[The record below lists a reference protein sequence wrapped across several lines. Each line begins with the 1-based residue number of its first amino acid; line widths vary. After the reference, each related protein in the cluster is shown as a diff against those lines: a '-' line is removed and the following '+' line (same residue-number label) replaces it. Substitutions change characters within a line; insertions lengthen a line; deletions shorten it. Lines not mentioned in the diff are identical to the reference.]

1 MSYQINVR
9 EHGKVLKSQSSQKKA
24 ILPYFVTLTP
34 NKRET
39 FYKHHDKGVIYD
51 GKTEIRV
58 NGLIIVDVLE
68 LCGYDIGKSVGGW
81 RQIKCRFIQGVKRRM
96 SLILRGG
103 KAPNA
108 EQIRRYPRTERY
120 APATRTFVSLCQKL
134 LDTGSVQCRRRHNDG
149 PVRPPRVLNMEQQ
162 ILNRVEKDPN
172 VSKCMVYSTEVFN
185 ESDSIHVIVYLAFDK
200 AFLFQYVT
208 EKMGGAEGTK
218 LDLDFMDME
227 RKTDVTYELV
237 EELQV
242 KTKEFLQPNPTARA
256 KMAAVKS
263 ISKLSGQA
271 KSNTYPQPDGDDS
284 LFGLALVEMGES
296 LKQMADVKYSLDD
309 NIKQNFLEPL
319 HHLQTK
325 DLKEVM
331 HHRKKLQGR
340 RLDFDCKRR
349 RQAKASK
356 GVLSPYNSPVKT
368 QGGHGS
374 NIADDEIKMAEEK
387 FAESLHL
394 AQMGMFNLLENDVEQ
409 ISQLAT
415 FAEGLL
421 EYHTQCTEVLK
432 LLTVTLLEKK
442 DEAANRPKLEF
453 VPKSLTE
460 LNIEG
465 ITDGLNGTNNH
476 NNLLNHHGSH
486 YSSNSNLSSGYQFK
500 RPAPR
505 TISNKQP
512 TYKPDPFDPWSF
524 PSGSPQ
530 ASSPQHKPYQLEL
543 HPGQQSANA
552 SPLPSPMKSPA
563 RTPMTR
569 QPCCTAL
576 YDFEPENPGELG
588 FKENDVIFLLNK
600 IDENWFEGS
609 VNGRTGYF
617 PVNYVKVDV
626 PLP

>member
-1 MSYQINVR
+1 MAFAGLKKQIN
-9 EHGKVLKSQSSQKKA
+9 
-24 ILPYFVTLTP
+24 
-34 NKRET
+34 
-39 FYKHHDKGVIYD
+39 
-51 GKTEIRV
+51 
-58 NGLIIVDVLE
+58 
-68 LCGYDIGKSVGGW
+68 
-81 RQIKCRFIQGVKRRM
+81 KC
-96 SLILRGG
+96 
-103 KAPNA
+103 N
-108 EQIRRYPRTERY
+108 
-120 APATRTFVSLCQKL
+120 
-134 LDTGSVQCRRRHNDG
+134 
-149 PVRPPRVLNMEQQ
+149 
-162 ILNRVEKDPN
+162 
-172 VSKCMVYSTEVFN
+172 
-185 ESDSIHVIVYLAFDK
+185 
-200 AFLFQYVT
+200 QYVT

-237 EELQV
+237 EELQI

-256 KMAAVKS
+256 KMAAVKG

-271 KSNTYPQPDGDDS
+271 KSNTYPQPEGVLGDCMLTYGRKLGDDS
-284 LFGLALVEMGES
+284 MFGNALVEMGES

-349 RQAKASK
+349 RQAKGAK
-356 GVLSPYNSPVKT
+356 
-368 QGGHGS
+368 
-374 NIADDEIKMAEEK
+374 NISDDEIKTAEDK

-421 EYHTQCTEVLK
+421 EYHVQCTEILK
-432 LLTVTLLEKK
+432 HLNEILLEKK
-442 DEAANRPKLEF
+442 EEAANRPKVEF
-453 VPKSLTE
+453 VPKTLAD
-460 LNIEG
+460 LHIEG
-465 ITDGLNGTNNH
+465 VSDGV
-476 NNLLNHHGSH
+476 
-486 YSSNSNLSSGYQFK
+486 
-500 RPAPR
+500 
-505 TISNKQP
+505 
-512 TYKPDPFDPWSF
+512 
-524 PSGSPQ
+524 
-530 ASSPQHKPYQLEL
+530 
-543 HPGQQSANA
+543 NA

-563 RTPMTR
+563 RTPMNR

-576 YDFEPENPGELG
+576 YDFDPENPGELG
-588 FKENDVIFLLNK
+588 FKENDVITLLNK

-609 VNGRTGYF
+609 LHGRTGYF

>member
-1 MSYQINVR
+1 MAFAGLKKQIN
-9 EHGKVLKSQSSQKKA
+9 KA
-24 ILPYFVTLTP
+24 
-34 NKRET
+34 N
-39 FYKHHDKGVIYD
+39 
-51 GKTEIRV
+51 
-58 NGLIIVDVLE
+58 
-68 LCGYDIGKSVGGW
+68 
-81 RQIKCRFIQGVKRRM
+81 
-96 SLILRGG
+96 
-103 KAPNA
+103 
-108 EQIRRYPRTERY
+108 
-120 APATRTFVSLCQKL
+120 
-134 LDTGSVQCRRRHNDG
+134 
-149 PVRPPRVLNMEQQ
+149 
-162 ILNRVEKDPN
+162 
-172 VSKCMVYSTEVFN
+172 
-185 ESDSIHVIVYLAFDK
+185 
-200 AFLFQYVT
+200 QYVT

-227 RKTDVTYELV
+227 RKTDVTVELV

-256 KMAAVKS
+256 KMAAVKG

-271 KSNTYPQPDGDDS
+271 KSNTYPQPEGVLGDCMLIYGRKLGDDS
-284 LFGLALVEMGES
+284 MFGNALVEMGEA

-325 DLKEVM
+325 DLKEVI

-349 RQAKASK
+349 RQAKALK
-356 GVLSPYNSPVKT
+356 GLSPYSSPAKV
-368 QGGHGS
+368 QGNAH
-374 NIADDEIKMAEEK
+374 DDEIKAAEEK

-421 EYHTQCTEVLK
+421 DYHNQCTDILK
-432 LLTVTLLEKK
+432 TLTETLQEKRE
-442 DEAANRPKLEF
+442 EAANRPKVEF
-453 VPKSLTE
+453 VPKTLSD

-465 ITDGLNGTNNH
+465 VTAISDGYNGTNSNH
-476 NNLLNHHGSH
+476 FNLSNNHST
-486 YSSNSNLSSGYQFK
+486 SNSYSQSHKNQPTNGVNEFR
-500 RPAPR
+500 RPAPK
-505 TISNKQP
+505 TVPIKQMP
-512 TYKPDPFDPWSF
+512 PPDPFDPWSF
-524 PSGSPQ
+524 SEDATTDLLTFDLDSSVSSSQ
-530 ASSPQHKPYQLEL
+530 LCSPQHKPQQLEL

-576 YDFEPENPGELG
+576 YDFDAENPGELS
-588 FKENDVIFLLNK
+588 FKENDIITLLNK

-609 VNGRTGYF
+609 VGGRTGYF

>member
-1 MSYQINVR
+1 MAFAGLKKQIN
-9 EHGKVLKSQSSQKKA
+9 KA
-24 ILPYFVTLTP
+24 
-34 NKRET
+34 N
-39 FYKHHDKGVIYD
+39 
-51 GKTEIRV
+51 
-58 NGLIIVDVLE
+58 
-68 LCGYDIGKSVGGW
+68 
-81 RQIKCRFIQGVKRRM
+81 
-96 SLILRGG
+96 
-103 KAPNA
+103 
-108 EQIRRYPRTERY
+108 
-120 APATRTFVSLCQKL
+120 
-134 LDTGSVQCRRRHNDG
+134 
-149 PVRPPRVLNMEQQ
+149 
-162 ILNRVEKDPN
+162 
-172 VSKCMVYSTEVFN
+172 
-185 ESDSIHVIVYLAFDK
+185 
-200 AFLFQYVT
+200 QYVT

-227 RKTDVTYELV
+227 RKTDVTVELV

-256 KMAAVKS
+256 KMAAVKG

-271 KSNTYPQPDGDDS
+271 KSNTYPQPEGVLGDCMLIYGRKLGDDS
-284 LFGLALVEMGES
+284 MFGNALVEMGEA

-325 DLKEVM
+325 DLKEVI

-349 RQAKASK
+349 RQAK
-356 GVLSPYNSPVKT
+356 
-368 QGGHGS
+368 GS
-374 NIADDEIKMAEEK
+374 NIADDEIKAAEEK

-394 AQMGMFNLLENDVEQ
+394 AQMGMFNLLENDDVSVEQ

-421 EYHTQCTEVLK
+421 DYHNQCTDILK
-432 LLTVTLLEKK
+432 TLTETLQEKRE
-442 DEAANRPKLEF
+442 EAANRPKVEF
-453 VPKSLTE
+453 VPKTLSD

-465 ITDGLNGTNNH
+465 VTAISDGYNG
-476 NNLLNHHGSH
+476 
-486 YSSNSNLSSGYQFK
+486 SSQLC
-500 RPAPR
+500 
-505 TISNKQP
+505 
-512 TYKPDPFDPWSF
+512 
-524 PSGSPQ
+524 
-530 ASSPQHKPYQLEL
+530 SPQHKPQQLEL

-576 YDFEPENPGELG
+576 YDFDAENPGELS
-588 FKENDVIFLLNK
+588 FKENDIITLLNK

-609 VNGRTGYF
+609 VGGRTGYF

>member
-1 MSYQINVR
+1 MAFAGLKKQIN
-9 EHGKVLKSQSSQKKA
+9 
-24 ILPYFVTLTP
+24 
-34 NKRET
+34 
-39 FYKHHDKGVIYD
+39 
-51 GKTEIRV
+51 
-58 NGLIIVDVLE
+58 
-68 LCGYDIGKSVGGW
+68 
-81 RQIKCRFIQGVKRRM
+81 KC
-96 SLILRGG
+96 
-103 KAPNA
+103 N
-108 EQIRRYPRTERY
+108 
-120 APATRTFVSLCQKL
+120 
-134 LDTGSVQCRRRHNDG
+134 
-149 PVRPPRVLNMEQQ
+149 
-162 ILNRVEKDPN
+162 
-172 VSKCMVYSTEVFN
+172 
-185 ESDSIHVIVYLAFDK
+185 
-200 AFLFQYVT
+200 QYMT
-208 EKMGGAEGTK
+208 EKIGGVEGTK

-256 KMAAVKS
+256 KMAAVKG

-271 KSNTYPQPDGDDS
+271 KSNTYPQPDGVLGDCMLMYGRKLGDDS
-284 LFGLALVEMGES
+284 MFGTALVEMGEA

-349 RQAKASK
+349 RQAK
-356 GVLSPYNSPVKT
+356 
-368 QGGHGS
+368 GS
-374 NIADDEIKMAEEK
+374 NITEEEIKAAEDK

-421 EYHTQCTEVLK
+421 EYHNQCTEILK
-432 LLTVTLLEKK
+432 GITETLQEKK
-442 DEAANRPKLEF
+442 EEAMNRPKVEF
-453 VPKSLTE
+453 VPKTLSD

-465 ITDGLNGTNNH
+465 VSVADGYNG
-476 NNLLNHHGSH
+476 
-486 YSSNSNLSSGYQFK
+486 SSQV
-500 RPAPR
+500 
-505 TISNKQP
+505 
-512 TYKPDPFDPWSF
+512 
-524 PSGSPQ
+524 
-530 ASSPQHKPYQLEL
+530 SSPQHKPQQLEL
-543 HPGQQSANA
+543 LPGQQSANA

-563 RTPMTR
+563 RTPMNR

-576 YDFEPENPGELG
+576 YDFEAENPGELS
-588 FKENDVIFLLNK
+588 FKENEVITLLNK

-617 PVNYVKVDV
+617 PVNYVKVEV